1 MTKTIKRYSE
11 ALKRQVVSEY
21 ESGSEM
27 EALKSKYAIGGS
39 HTVEGWIRKY
49 GREGFRHELVYI
61 QTAEEVGRI
70 KALEKQVTEL
80 QQALG
85 RVTLEK
91 LKLESMLEVL
101 QGQELVK
108 KNALS
113 SSRPCGTKP
122 EANSE
127 GK

>member
-11 ALKRQVVSEY
+11 VFKRQVVSEY
-21 ESGSEM
+21 EGGSEM
-27 EALKSKYAIGGS
+27 AALKSKYGISGS
-39 HTVEGWIRKY
+39 HTIEVWIRKY
-49 GREGFRHELVYI
+49 GREGFRHELVRI
-61 QTAEEVGRI
+61 QTAEEVGRVKI
-70 KALEKQVTEL
+70 LEKQVVEL

-108 KNALS
+108 KNAPS

-122 EANSE
+122 ERNLE
-127 GK
+127 GE